1 MNWLR
6 RLFHRRQIYNDL
18 SEEIQQ
24 HLAEKVEALMAGGMS
39 RKDAEYAATRE
50 FGNVTRVEESGREA
64 WMWPRVESILSD
76 IRFAFRKLLKSP
88 GFALTAILTLAVG
101 IGANVVVFSVLN
113 GMLLRPT
120 NVPHPQ
126 NLFEIGEGRYG
137 DFDQSWPDYLDFR
150 DRNRSFTGMAV
161 WKPIRVG
168 ISIHKSVSETL
179 GNAASGNY
187 FDLLGLQPVLG
198 RFFHASDER
207 GRGSAP
213 YIVLAYDYWQRRF
226 AADPHVVGSTVLLN
240 QYPFTVIGVAPQ
252 DFHGASYFFWSDYWI
267 PAVNAEQVTGW
278 DDFDWRTHRDFTMI
292 GRLRPGVTPQQAT
305 GDLNAIAAGMA
316 KHDPMDQ
323 GLVVRVRRP
332 GPAGDSN
339 TPMKTTLLC
348 VTLLAALVL
357 LAACANLAGIFAA
370 RSADRSGELAI
381 RLAIGASRW
390 TVVRQLL
397 TEAVLLSLIGGI
409 VGTFV
414 ARLLLGALDNWSP
427 GDFPTHYL
435 IAPDLRV
442 YLVAIFLSI
451 ASGVFFGILPARQVW
466 NTDVLQTIKGGYV
479 FAGSFRRFAV
489 RDALL
494 FVQIIVCTLLVSTS
508 LVALLGMARA
518 LRVPLGVSPR
528 SVTLAQV
535 DLKVAGVPD
544 AQSRIVQKRLLDT
557 AAALPGVTAAA
568 ASDSVPFSGNPGGW
582 AVWSWD
588 TKQLLLSNALFGA
601 LTYSAS
607 PGYFQVAGTRL
618 LSGRDFTAN
627 DKLGSPK
634 VALVNETF
642 ARRLFGTT
650 HAVGKRF
657 KLFDPAGFEIIGVV
671 EDGKYFSAT
680 EPPEPAVF
688 IAYAQGIGE
697 YVVSSPITVLVRS
710 PLPQDQII
718 RELHHSLSQIISTAP
733 ISIEP
738 WSDPIDRSMM
748 SVRTATIVL
757 AVLGFMA
764 ALLAVTGIFGMAS
777 YAVSRRAREQGIRIA
792 LGAQRFQVMRAML
805 ARPVLILL
813 GGSCIGLIGGVL
825 AARLLA
831 HLISF
836 ASTRDPLVLSS
847 VFLTMLLLGII
858 ATWIPAR
865 RALSIDPARLLR
877 DS

>member
-1 MNWLR
+1 MAWFR
-6 RLFHRRQIYNDL
+6 QLFRRRQIYADL
-18 SEEIQQ
+18 SEEIHQ
-24 HLAEKVEALMAGGMS
+24 HLAEKVETLMAEGMS
-39 RKDAEYAATRE
+39 RRDAEYAAKRE
-50 FGNVTRVEESGREA
+50 FGNIARIEESGHEP
-64 WMWPRVESILSD
+64 WMWPRAESILAD
-76 IRFAFRKLLKSP
+76 IRFALRKLRHSSA
-88 GFALTAILTLAVG
+88 FALTAILTLAIG
-101 IGANVVVFSVLN
+101 IGANVVTFSVLN
-113 GMLLRPT
+113 GMLLRPLD
-120 NVPHPQ
+120 VPQPQ
-126 NLFEIGEGRYG
+126 SLVEIGEGHDG
-137 DFDQSWPDYLDFR
+137 DFDQSWPDYIDFR

-168 ISIHKSVSETL
+168 ISIHKSVSESW

-187 FDLLGLQPVLG
+187 FDLLGLQPALG
-198 RFFHASDER
+198 RFFHASDEH

-226 AADPHVVGSTVLLN
+226 AANPRAIGSTVLLN
-240 QYPFTVIGVAPQ
+240 QHPFTVIGVAPP
-252 DFHGASYFFWSDYWI
+252 DFHGASYFFWPDYWI

-278 DDFDWRTHRDFTMI
+278 DDFDWRDHRGFTLL
-292 GRLRPGVTPQQAT
+292 GRLRPEVTPQQAT
-305 GDLNAIAAGMA
+305 GDLNAITAWMA
-316 KHDPMDQ
+316 KHDPRDQ

-339 TPMKTTLLC
+339 SPMKTTLLC
-348 VTLLAALVL
+348 VTFLAALVL

-370 RSADRSGELAI
+370 RAADRSSELGI
-381 RLAIGASRW
+381 RLALGASRW
-390 TVVRQLL
+390 AVVRQLL

-414 ARLLLGALDNWSP
+414 ARLLLGMLAHWRP
-427 GDFPTHYL
+427 GDFPTHFL

-466 NTDVLQTIKGGYV
+466 STDVVRAVRSGYV
-479 FAGSFRRFAV
+479 FAGSLRRFAV

-494 FVQIIVCTLLVSTS
+494 FIQIIVCTLLVGSS
-508 LVALLGMARA
+508 LVALLGMART
-518 LRVPLGVSPR
+518 LRVSLGIRPR
-528 SVTLAQV
+528 GVTLAQV

-544 AQSRIVQKRLLDT
+544 AQSRLIQKRLLDT

-568 ASDSVPFSGNPGGW
+568 TSDYVPFSGVAGW
-582 AVWSWD
+582 AVYSWD
-588 TKQLLLSNALFGA
+588 TTQLLLSHAAFGA
-601 LTYSAS
+601 ITYSVS

-618 LSGRDFTAN
+618 LSGRDFTPD

-634 VALVNETF
+634 VAVVNETF

-650 HAVGKRF
+650 RAVGKRF

-671 EDGKYFSAT
+671 EDGKYTSAT
-680 EPPEPAVF
+680 EEPKPAIF
-688 IAYAQGIGE
+688 IAYAQGIGQ
-697 YVVSSPITVLVRS
+697 YIDSGPITILVRS
-710 PLPQDQII
+710 PLPQDQIT
-718 RELHHSLSQIISTAP
+718 RALHDALSRVVATAP
-733 ISIEP
+733 IAALS

-757 AVLGFMA
+757 AVLGLMA
-764 ALLAVTGIFGMAS
+764 ALLAITGIFGMAS

-813 GGSCIGLIGGVL
+813 CGSSIGILGAVL
-825 AARLLA
+825 AAGILA
-831 HLISF
+831 HLISL
-836 ASTRDPLVLSS
+836 ATTRDPLVLSG
-847 VFLTMLLLGII
+847 VVLTMMLLGLL
-858 ATWIPAR
+858 ATWVPAR
-865 RALSIDPARLLR
+865 RALAIDPARLLR